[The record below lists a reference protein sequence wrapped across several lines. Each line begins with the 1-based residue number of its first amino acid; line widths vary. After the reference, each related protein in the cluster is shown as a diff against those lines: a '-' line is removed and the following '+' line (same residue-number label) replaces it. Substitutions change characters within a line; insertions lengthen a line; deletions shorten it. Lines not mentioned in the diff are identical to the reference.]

1 VPRPEIDQA
10 VRDCV
15 ANAIGSGM
23 VSAGANRK
31 AMRVQAEPMDQF
43 RSYMATYARD
53 QAFCHL
59 SEQLVRNLERHWNA
73 KERKL

>member
-1 VPRPEIDQA
+1 MIETTELAPGLVIPRIVTGLWQVADME
-10 VRDCV
+10 RDGRTLDPV
-15 ANAIGSGM
+15 AA
-23 VSAGANRK
+23 AGA
-31 AMRVQAEPMDQF
+31 
-43 RSYMATYARD
+43 MAAYARD